1 MRCRSSRIWSGLA
14 VGAIFAASIIVG
26 GGVAFA
32 QGAPKILLD
41 QPPRAVE
48 YQLGR
53 LTDDELTLVE
63 RNATDPRY
71 RPVYMA
77 LLTRKGVAR
86 QYRDEAVAALVKL
99 DKTSPG
105 RVLLDG
111 LAKVGDD
118 DPVTAQKL
126 VEMVLAQTPDALRQ
140 QRDTFSKAIEDSSTP
155 AAALRASY
163 GALMLADGKPDAAW
177 GTASS
182 HDGHVARLLESV
194 PSIPA
199 AGSGGALRNELF
211 APVSALAL
219 SSTDPA
225 TRAKALGALGWTRR
239 DRATFDFLTQA
250 LTKAAEPES
259 RFAAIHSLDALPEDT
274 WTPSSLEPL
283 AKTIITVVGATPTD
297 RRTEPPVLEAIQFGD
312 RVAGKLT
319 GDTARSIRRE
329 LRGIGVRVVRIQ
341 TILEQLT
348 YDVKWFAVEAGKPA
362 QIVLLNV
369 DAMPH
374 NLVIG
379 KPGSLQ
385 EIGTAGGAMPMPA
398 DPAEKAFVPD
408 SPQVLY
414 ATKLLKEGETEQLSF
429 VAPKEPGEYVFL
441 CTFPGH
447 WVRMYGV
454 MLVVDSLD
462 AWDASPSVPT
472 DPVTKQPFPSQRTT
486 K

>member
-1 MRCRSSRIWSGLA
+1 MRRGTSLIRLTIVA
-14 VGAIFAASIIVG
+14 GAIGAVSVTLDVRF
-26 GGVAFA
+26 AFA

-41 QPPRAVE
+41 QPLRAVE

-63 RNATDPRY
+63 RKDTDPRY

-86 QYRDEAVAALVKL
+86 QYRDEAVTALVKL
-99 DKTSPG
+99 DKTSPS
-105 RVLLDG
+105 RVLLDA
-111 LAKVGDD
+111 LTRVPED
-118 DPVTAQKL
+118 DPVTTQKL
-126 VEMVLAQTPDALRQ
+126 TEMVLAQAPDALRQ
-140 QRDTFSKAIEDSSTP
+140 QRDAFSKAIDDTSTP
-155 AAALRASY
+155 ASVIRASY

-177 GTASS
+177 TTAAS
-182 HDGHVARLLESV
+182 HPGHVARLLDSV
-194 PSIPA
+194 QFIPS
-199 AGSGGALRNELF
+199 AGAGADLRTQLF
-211 APVSALAL
+211 APVSALAATT
-219 SSTDPA
+219 SDAA
-225 TRAKALGALGWTRR
+225 TRAQALAALGWTRR
-239 DRATFDFLTQA
+239 DRATFDFLVQA
-250 LTKAAEPES
+250 LSKGADADSRLAAV
-259 RFAAIHSLDALPEDT
+259 HSLQVMPEDT
-274 WTPSSLEPL
+274 WTPASLEPL
-283 AKTIITVVGATPTD
+283 AKTIIALVGSTPPD
-297 RRTEPPVLEAIQFGD
+297 RRTEPAVLEAIQFGD

-319 GDTARSIRRE
+319 GDTARSVRRE
-329 LRGIGVRVVRIQ
+329 LRGLGARVVRIQ

-348 YDVKWFAVEAGKPA
+348 FDVKWFAVEAGKPV

-385 EIGTAGGAMPMPA
+385 ELGATGGAMPMPA
-398 DPAEKAFVPD
+398 DPTEKAFVPD
-408 SPQVLY
+408 SPLVLQS
-414 ATKLLKEGETEQLSF
+414 TRLLKEGETEQLPF

-454 MLVVDSLD
+454 MLVVESLD
-462 AWDASPSVPT
+462 AWDASPTVPT